1 MCVIP
6 YSSVFTTTAP
16 QLEFQNFNIYYYYYY
31 TYIRNHILL
40 VGKNCMEV
48 LLSRKMVQIK
58 GFPCVGIKRCV
69 TGHWSICYS
78 PKPRNQVHNLNDS
91 VKLDNISHS
100 ATISPTVLQV
110 HRPRAGPGQGRPI
123 FAGPWPWP
131 SGSGQSLLALAPGR
145 LGPGSGLTLTP
156 GRLGPGSGPTLTLQM
171 FLK

>member
-58 GFPCVGIKRCV
+58 GFPRPA
-69 TGHWSICYS
+69 SES
-78 PKPRNQVHNLNDS
+78 RD
-91 VKLDNISHS
+91 
-100 ATISPTVLQV
+100 VLQV
-110 HRPRAGPGQGRPI
+110 IDLSATVPN
-123 FAGPWPWP
+123 
-131 SGSGQSLLALAPGR
+131 
-145 LGPGSGLTLTP
+145 
-156 GRLGPGSGPTLTLQM
+156 
-171 FLK
+171 